1 MRYNHVKS
9 TTVNENE
16 YQPQELK
23 GKVVEENHNSQNNY
37 PKIIPMML
45 SKQTL
50 KCRKIPLVLQY
61 HVPNKERY
69 PEEYTNPVLFTC
81 LPFRDEEVLR
91 YNNINSNKFNRSS
104 VVEVFTSNRTKVEP
118 YATIVEDSF
127 E

>member
-1 MRYNHVKS
+1 MFTS
-9 TTVNENE
+9 TIVNENE

-23 GKVVEENHNSQNNY
+23 DEVVEENHNSQNNY

-45 SKQTL
+45 SKETL

-69 PEEYTNPVLFTC
+69 PEEYTNPMLFMYF
-81 LPFRDEEVLR
+81 PFRDEDVLR
-91 YNNINSNKFNRSS
+91 YNNINYNKLNRSS
-104 VVEVFTSNRTKVEP
+104 VIEVFTSNRSKVEP